1 MMKKQ
6 KWAEGVQTSVPNMA
20 EVKEIVDKDRAAFP
34 HTRTF
39 MSIDI
44 KGLVSMLDPS

>member
-1 MMKKQ
+1 MMEKQ
-6 KWAEGVQTSVPNMA
+6 EWVEEVQTSVPKMA
-20 EVKEIVDKDRAAFP
+20 KVEEIVDKDRAAFP

-44 KGLVSMLDPS
+44 KGLVSMLDSS

>member
-6 KWAEGVQTSVPNMA
+6 KWVERVQTSVPNMA
-20 EVKEIVDKDRAAFP
+20 EVEEIVDKDRAAFP